1 MDTRTMGA
9 WLWRAFALV
18 FGIAALVEA
27 DESTHKVREDEEKKR
42 KNPNGEAD
50 AFGCGAVRGWRSRQ
64 ALRE

>member
-1 MDTRTMGA
+1 MGA

-27 DESTHKVREDEEKKR
+27 DESTHKVREKKGRKR
-42 KNPNGEAD
+42 KAKNDGAD
-50 AFGCGAVRGWRSRQ
+50 ALGCGAVRGRGKRQ